1 MDLAAVEER
10 GVQVVLPLEILRG
23 AVPIRDVVVAV
34 LAVGR
39 VLVAYFQF
47 PLLAVVH
54 LVDRA
59 PVVSNMLL
67 SVYSSAYQSYRSR
80 PVIEIRS
87 PRSFSRKE

>member
-39 VLVAYFQF
+39 VLVA
-47 PLLAVVH
+47 
-54 LVDRA
+54 
-59 PVVSNMLL
+59 
-67 SVYSSAYQSYRSR
+67 
-80 PVIEIRS
+80 
-87 PRSFSRKE
+87 